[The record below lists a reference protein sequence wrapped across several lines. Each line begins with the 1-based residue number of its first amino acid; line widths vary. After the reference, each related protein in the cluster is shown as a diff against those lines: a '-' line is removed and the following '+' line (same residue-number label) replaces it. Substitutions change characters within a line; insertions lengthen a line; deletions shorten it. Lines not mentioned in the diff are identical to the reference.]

1 VAAAVSGGIRMSVD
15 AEKTILALPEVEAC
29 RIIYE
34 GDELE
39 QIFVSTHIP
48 TQHPAERLQYIKS
61 LVRSVVGVL
70 ALEHGWDVDY
80 RKVKIV
86 DSLETDSQKPPVCEP
101 RVRIIAAYVRYL
113 PEPHVRVEL
122 DLGNSAYSGQAPYNA
137 GDPTGSAIQAFSQAF
152 HQMEL
157 GQISLVFTYE
167 IPSCPSHDT
176 LVIVKLRF
184 KYGEHNEAELLG
196 IAESQQDLILCAV
209 RACLDALNR
218 KIGLY
223 G

>member
-1 VAAAVSGGIRMSVD
+1 MSVD

-29 RIIYE
+29 RIIYQD
-34 GDELE
+34 DELD
-39 QIFVSTHIP
+39 QIYVSANIP
-48 TQHPAERLQYIKS
+48 TQRPAERLQYIKS

-86 DSLETDSQKPPVCEP
+86 DSLESGSREPPICEP
-101 RVRIIAAYVRYL
+101 RIRIIAAYIRYS
-113 PEPHVRVEL
+113 PEPHVKVEL
-122 DLGNSAYSGQAPYNA
+122 DLGSSVYSGQAPYDA
-137 GDPTGSAIQAFSQAF
+137 ADPIESAIQAFSQAF

-157 GQISLVFTYE
+157 GQISLVFAYE
-167 IPSCPSHDT
+167 ISSCPSHDT
-176 LVIVKLRF
+176 LVIVKVRYRSN
-184 KYGEHNEAELLG
+184 KGNETELLG

-209 RACLDALNR
+209 RACLGALNR

>member
-1 VAAAVSGGIRMSVD
+1 MSVD

-29 RIIYE
+29 RIIYQD
-34 GDELE
+34 GELE
-39 QIFVSTHIP
+39 QIYVSTSIP

-86 DSLETDSQKPPVCEP
+86 DSLEADFKKPPICEP
-101 RVRIIAAYVRYL
+101 RIRIVAAYIRYS
-113 PEPHVRVEL
+113 PEPHVKVEL
-122 DLGNSAYSGQAPYNA
+122 DLGSSIYIGQAPYDA
-137 GDPTGSAIQAFSQAF
+137 ADPKESAIQAFSQAF

-157 GQISLVFTYE
+157 GQISLIFTYE
-167 IPSCPSHDT
+167 IPGCPSHET
-176 LVIVKLRF
+176 LVIVKLRHRCS
-184 KYGEHNEAELLG
+184 KGSETELLG
-196 IAESQQDLILCAV
+196 IAESQQDLILCTV